1 MCGIHYGFVQR
12 AGRTIFD
19 GIYAIPPGHM
29 LTITK
34 GESKITRYWDF
45 DYPPADSEANVPT
58 FSEAVQL
65 LREKLVESVRLRLRS
80 DVPVG
85 VYLSGGIDSGAILGL
100 ASKLSKQP
108 LRAFTLAFNHA
119 EYTEENIAREMAELA
134 GAEFCPIKMISTDLA
149 HHLEAAVIQG
159 ETLITNTHA
168 VAKFLLSRVVHEAGY
183 KVVLTGEG
191 ADEVFGGYAFFK
203 KDMILHNTKGQDQKM
218 IQLMLAELQRTN
230 TVSRGL
236 MLAEQQ
242 TKVSQPLVEALGFIP
257 AFLEAFFAIGA
268 MIADVVNWDYFGNS
282 KTQDHVHEMLRE
294 LDFEGQVRGREPVHQ
309 SMYLFSKTFFP
320 NYVLTLLG
328 DRMEMAHSV
337 EGRVP
342 FLDHELVELA
352 VKMPVAYKIKGL
364 TEKYVLREAARD
376 VLTDSLYKR
385 QKHPFQAPPST
396 LNVDDP
402 LYTFVQDT
410 LRSGID
416 SLPFYNKSHLL
427 AILDKIP
434 HMTQA
439 QKTGVDA
446 ALMVVVSSVIL
457 NRHFNLS

>member
-1 MCGIHYGFVQR
+1 MK
-12 AGRTIFD
+12 
-19 GIYAIPPGHM
+19 PM
-29 LTITK
+29 
-34 GESKITRYWDF
+34 
-45 DYPPADSEANVPT
+45 
-58 FSEAVQL
+58 
-65 LREKLVESVRLRLRS
+65 
-80 DVPVG
+80 
-85 VYLSGGIDSGAILGL
+85 
-100 ASKLSKQP
+100 
-108 LRAFTLAFNHA
+108 
-119 EYTEENIAREMAELA
+119 
-134 GAEFCPIKMISTDLA
+134 DLA

-191 ADEVFGGYAFFK
+191 ADEVFGGYPFFK

-242 TKVSQPLVEALGFIP
+242 TKVSQPVVEALGFIP
-257 AFLEAFFAIGA
+257 AFLEATFAIGA
-268 MIADVVNWDYFGNS
+268 MMADVVNWDYFANS

-294 LDFEGQVRGREPVHQ
+294 LDFEGQVKGREPVHQ
-309 SMYLFSKTFFP
+309 SMYLFSKTIFP
-320 NYVLTLLG
+320 NYVLALLG

-342 FLDHELVELA
+342 FLDHELVELVA
-352 VKMPVAYKIKGL
+352 KMPVAYKINGL
-364 TEKYVLREAARD
+364 TEKYILREAARD
-376 VLTDSLYKR
+376 VLTDTLYKR

-416 SLPFYNKSHLL
+416 RLPFYKKGHYL

-446 ALMVVVSSVIL
+446 ALMVAVSSVIL